1 MRNIAYSSILDI
13 TEIYNSTN
21 FIDNRS
27 SLESNYLDYLQTKF
41 DKQTKYL
48 VRVQSLYILKIDFN
62 QEFEDSILN
71 KLYQSVDIKMN
82 ELEKNLSAINE
93 AKIYLANSDIEA
105 YAKNQIK
112 VAQGQALNT
121 LITTDADAYKSVDTK
136 FGFSFDNSLINFILA
151 IEQSSFG
158 ARQIVGYKTA
168 EISVK

>member
-93 AKIYLANSDIEA
+93 TII
-105 YAKNQIK
+105 
-112 VAQGQALNT
+112 
-121 LITTDADAYKSVDTK
+121 
-136 FGFSFDNSLINFILA
+136 
-151 IEQSSFG
+151 
-158 ARQIVGYKTA
+158 RQ
-168 EISVK
+168 